1 MQLIVKYMI
10 KSFNLFFKRTFLKKK
25 QTNKLSQIFRFILFL
40 LKEKIPKYETSV
52 ICAVFFYPLH
62 TRWKLNV
69 PMTFRRRP
77 GRPIY
82 VMSPG
87 GKFRLYCACEMF
99 SWHDFI
105 SSKFH
110 VNVRYP
116 EVVVRRYF
124 LLKKHVLEQVFSCE
138 FLRTPIFTE
147 HLWVL
152 LLKVPK
158 CTNISLTVQT
168 VLIGN
173 LQKKP
178 LTYHFSPIVEDWNEK
193 VTRILVKL
201 YSKRI

>member
-1 MQLIVKYMI
+1 MFI
-10 KSFNLFFKRTFLKKK
+10 FKVFSGCNSLWNIWLKALTCFLKELSWKK
-25 QTNKLSQIFRFILFL
+25 NQTNKLSQIFRFILFL
-40 LKEKIPKYETSV
+40 LKEKISKYETSV

-87 GKFRLYCACEMF
+87 GKFRLYCASEMF

-124 LLKKHVLEQVFSCE
+124 LLKKHVLAQVFSCE
-138 FLRTPIFTE
+138 FCKISKNTYFHRTPLGAASEST
-147 HLWVL
+147 
-152 LLKVPK
+152 
-158 CTNISLTVQT
+158 
-168 VLIGN
+168 
-173 LQKKP
+173 
-178 LTYHFSPIVEDWNEK
+178 
-193 VTRILVKL
+193 
-201 YSKRI
+201 

>member
-1 MQLIVKYMI
+1 MFI
-10 KSFNLFFKRTFLKKK
+10 FKVFSGCNSLWNIWLKALTCFLKELSWKKK

-40 LKEKIPKYETSV
+40 LKEEIPKYETSV

-82 VMSPG
+82 VMSPS

-116 EVVVRRYF
+116 EVVVRRYS
-124 LLKKHVLEQVFSCE
+124 LLKKHVLAQVFSCE
-138 FLRTPIFTE
+138 FCKISKNTYFHRTPLGAASEST
-147 HLWVL
+147 
-152 LLKVPK
+152 
-158 CTNISLTVQT
+158 
-168 VLIGN
+168 
-173 LQKKP
+173 
-178 LTYHFSPIVEDWNEK
+178 
-193 VTRILVKL
+193 
-201 YSKRI
+201 